1 MSEPQNRSQ
10 IRIATLVGLHIIL
23 VCVSLVQAATY
34 AYPIGFLPETFH
46 LFFDPSRW
54 WPAAISVA
62 AFGTVSILFVLKD
75 FTFGYFVGF
84 YIYTMV
90 VGYLWLNNFTD
101 LTYNYGL
108 AGWSAATS
116 TIAFLLPALL
126 VSSPIRQVY
135 SMPVQSFERFL
146 NVILLLGIAAIA
158 IGAFYSFHLVPLSE
172 IYQYRAK
179 FNNPRVVNYLITII
193 SNAMLPFAFACF
205 VTKKAYWRAI
215 ATLFLLVLFYP
226 ITLTKSSLF
235 APFWLIALLALSRL
249 FEARVVAILSL
260 LAPALAGI
268 VLLFVFREKWAFY
281 FTTVN
286 FRMLAIPSLAMSI
299 YNDFFFDH
307 SLTYFC
313 QISILKPILQC
324 PYQDQ
329 LSVVMEHS
337 YGLGAYNASL
347 LATEGI
353 ASVGVLLAPVSV
365 FVCGLVVALA
375 NRLSAGLPA
384 EFILLSGGV
393 LPFVFLN
400 VPLTTILLTH
410 GAVVLFLLWYVSPRD
425 FFEKTAA

>member
-1 MSEPQNRSQ
+1 MPEPQSWSQ
-10 IRIATLVGLHIIL
+10 IKIASLVGLHIIL
-23 VCVSLVQAATY
+23 VCVSLVQVATY
-34 AYPIGFLPETFH
+34 TYPIAFLPETFH

-54 WPAAISVA
+54 WPAAIAVA

-84 YIYTMV
+84 YIYTMII
-90 VGYLWLNNFTD
+90 GYLWLNNFTD
-101 LTYNYGL
+101 LTYNYRL

-116 TIAFLLPALL
+116 AIAFLLPSLL

-135 SMPVQSFERFL
+135 SMPAQSFERFL
-146 NVILLLGIAAIA
+146 NVILFLGVAAIA

-179 FNNPRVVNYLITII
+179 FNNPRVVNYLMTII
-193 SNAMLPFAFACF
+193 SNAVLPFAFACF

-215 ATLFLLVLFYP
+215 ATLFLLILFYP

-249 FEARVVAILSL
+249 FEARVVVILSL

-268 VLLFVFREKWAFY
+268 VLLFVFGEKGAFY
-281 FTTVN
+281 FATVN

-307 SLTYFC
+307 ALTYFC
-313 QISILKPILQC
+313 QISILKQIVQC

-375 NRLSAGLPA
+375 NRLSAALPA

-410 GAVVLFLLWYVSPRD
+410 GAAVLFLLWYISPRD